1 MCDGVNNEEE
11 EGSAPEAVRLGWGV
25 AIALPLS
32 ESNNLILR
40 KEFQWSHLEC
50 EELGYRVEAACKH

>member
-1 MCDGVNNEEE
+1 MCDGVNNEEG

-40 KEFQWSHLEC
+40 KEFQWSHLE
-50 EELGYRVEAACKH
+50 